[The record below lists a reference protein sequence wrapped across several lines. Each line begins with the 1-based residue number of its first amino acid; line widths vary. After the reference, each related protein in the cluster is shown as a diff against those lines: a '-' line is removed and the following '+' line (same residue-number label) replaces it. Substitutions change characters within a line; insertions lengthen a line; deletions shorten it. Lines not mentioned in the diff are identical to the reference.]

1 MRADFNDGLDA
12 LDNGAKPARG
22 SSSSRLS
29 TRRCR
34 TGDISRTRCDVES
47 AKEIGSTEPRWAEVD
62 PQQLVVTERL
72 QWPLA
77 KYNGRSFSDSA
88 DGLSAVA
95 AIGTGRVLR
104 RQYGGQL
111 TMAAS
116 SNSTAASRISE
127 LTFSTRSGLCVRP
140 NPTGRSRRGS
150 GRFMLCVCN
159 QEITKSRLHKSST
172 KRKQMM
178 AAASWSSAV

>member
-1 MRADFNDGLDA
+1 MRADFNDGLDG

-88 DGLSAVA
+88 DGLSAFAVIQVMTSVRRLRVAFLPFADRWPRMSGLTVSECLLPTRFGHPTLSREWRRMTAKQPFRVTHISLNFDVRFAALKADRNQFSNAVA
-95 AIGTGRVLR
+95 ACELVL
-104 RQYGGQL
+104 
-111 TMAAS
+111 
-116 SNSTAASRISE
+116 
-127 LTFSTRSGLCVRP
+127 
-140 NPTGRSRRGS
+140 
-150 GRFMLCVCN
+150 
-159 QEITKSRLHKSST
+159 
-172 KRKQMM
+172 
-178 AAASWSSAV
+178 